1 VDAPDVPAAVL
12 DKEREILTDQT
23 KGEKKPPDIIAKMV
37 EGRLRKFLAEITLLG
52 QPFVKDPQTTVDKL
66 VKKSG
71 VKVVQFVRY
80 EVGAGIEKKQDDFVG
95 EVMAQVKAQDKAAQ
109 GGDGLKKH

>member
-1 VDAPDVPAAVL
+1 
-12 DKEREILTDQT
+12 
-23 KGEKKPPDIIAKMV
+23 
-37 EGRLRKFLAEITLLG
+37 
-52 QPFVKDPQTTVDKL
+52 
-66 VKKSG
+66 
-71 VKVVQFVRY
+71 VRY